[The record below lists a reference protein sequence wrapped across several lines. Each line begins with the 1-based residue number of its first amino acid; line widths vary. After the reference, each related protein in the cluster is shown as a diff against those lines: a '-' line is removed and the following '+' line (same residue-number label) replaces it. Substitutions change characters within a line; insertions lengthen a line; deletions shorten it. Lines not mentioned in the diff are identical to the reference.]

1 VRILCIGDVV
11 GQVGRRTLKKLLPEL
26 IREHDIEFVIA
37 NGENAAGGLGITPQV
52 ADELFAS
59 GVDCITTGNH
69 VWRHKEII
77 ERMAKDERLLRPA
90 NYPPETVGYG
100 WTVLRPRRHSKSEGA
115 VCVVCLLGLVFM
127 EPLDCPFRAVDRI
140 LEEVG
145 ELTKVIV
152 VDFHAEATSEKQAFA
167 RYVDGRVS
175 LVFGTHTHVMTADE
189 CILPNGTAYITDV
202 GMTGPI
208 DSVIG
213 MKADAIIHRLVTKLP
228 IKFEPASGRGMLS
241 AVLVDVDEVT
251 GRAKSIERIL
261 LKEPEAKNAM
271 GEVV

>member
-1 VRILCIGDVV
+1 MNRSETVMRILCVGDVI
-11 GQVGRRTLKKLLPEL
+11 GQVGRRMLKRHVPKL
-26 IREHDIEFVIA
+26 IRERDIDFVIA

-52 ADELFAS
+52 ADELFAA

-77 ERMAKDERLLRPA
+77 ERIAKDERLLRPA
-90 NYPPETVGYG
+90 NYPPGTVGCG
-100 WTVLRPRRHSKSEGA
+100 WTMLRPSRHGKSENA
-115 VCVVCLLGLVFM
+115 ICIVCLLGLVFM
-127 EPLDCPFRAVDRI
+127 EPLDCPFRTIDRI
-140 LEEVG
+140 LEEIG
-145 ELTKVIV
+145 NATKVIA

-189 CILPNGTAYITDV
+189 CILPNGTAYITDI

-208 DSVIG
+208 ESVIG
-213 MKADAIIHRLVTKLP
+213 MKADAIIHRFITRLP

-241 AVLVDVDEVT
+241 GVLVDVDETT
-251 GRAKSIERIL
+251 GKAKSIERIL
-261 LKEPEAKNAM
+261 IEET
-271 GEVV
+271 ET